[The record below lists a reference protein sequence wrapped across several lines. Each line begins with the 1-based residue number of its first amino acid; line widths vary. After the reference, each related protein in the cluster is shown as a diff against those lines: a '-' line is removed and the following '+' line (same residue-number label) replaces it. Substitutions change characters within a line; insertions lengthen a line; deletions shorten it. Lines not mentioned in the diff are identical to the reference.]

1 MAYAASDVIIGKMLN
16 LDSTLLKV
24 WSDLSEVDE
33 LAVAEREIALI
44 SKKENSQHS
53 QAHYEPYDEM

>member
-1 MAYAASDVIIGKMLN
+1 MAHAASDVIIGKILN

-33 LAVAEREIALI
+33 LAVAEREMALI
-44 SKKENSQHS
+44 AKKENSQHS